1 MKSKNEPDI
10 ELSKVE
16 LDRMVN
22 SDAPNDRQNFI
33 TDDVSLITDNSLYRK
48 NMPLQRIYQTANPE
62 IILVMQ
68 GNADYNVNNLPYKL
82 GKGDLFIV
90 PIGTIFQVRFRSDDF
105 KLKVIDYHLN
115 QDNKMNYYAL
125 WLKRHHLTESDFFR
139 VNHYY
144 ELIHECYSS
153 HMEMRESV
161 VYIVLALLHDI
172 NRILAKDGNQTV
184 TLKREEQVYVD
195 FMKLLMEDLRH
206 AATGHN
212 LLLRQAEPQRQS
224 VRNYCKKGKRPLP
237 AELDKPRDH
246 GHSQIHAYQRQR
258 KHERHRTQGG
268 LHRAGIIHT
277 ILQKGGGHE
286 PAGLPEKVHGRE
298 TAGGVKS
305 AISFH

>member
-195 FMKLLMEDLRH
+195 FMKLLMEDYDMLPR
-206 AATGHN
+206 AITYYSDKLNINAN
-212 LLLRQAEPQRQS
+212 LFGTIVKKVSGLSPLNWINRVTMDTARSMLINGSASMSDIARKVGFTEQASFTRFF
-224 VRNYCKKGKRPLP
+224 KKEEGMSPLDYRKKFMGGKQNL
-237 AELDKPRDH
+237 
-246 GHSQIHAYQRQR
+246 
-258 KHERHRTQGG
+258 
-268 LHRAGIIHT
+268 
-277 ILQKGGGHE
+277 
-286 PAGLPEKVHGRE
+286 
-298 TAGGVKS
+298 
-305 AISFH
+305 

>member
-1 MKSKNEPDI
+1 M
-10 ELSKVE
+10 E

-172 NRILAKDGNQTV
+172 NRTLAKDGNQTV

-195 FMKLLMEDLRH
+195 FMKLLMEDYDMLPR
-206 AATGHN
+206 AITYYSDKLN
-212 LLLRQAEPQRQS
+212 LNANLFGTIVKKVSGLSPLNWINRVTMDTARSMLINGSASMSGIARKVGFTEQASFTRFFKKEEGMNPLDYRKKFMGGKPQAE
-224 VRNYCKKGKRPLP
+224 
-237 AELDKPRDH
+237 
-246 GHSQIHAYQRQR
+246 
-258 KHERHRTQGG
+258 
-268 LHRAGIIHT
+268 
-277 ILQKGGGHE
+277 
-286 PAGLPEKVHGRE
+286 
-298 TAGGVKS
+298 
-305 AISFH
+305 

>member
-10 ELSKVE
+10 ELSKME

-172 NRILAKDGNQTV
+172 KRILAKDGNQTV

-195 FMKLLMEDLRH
+195 FMKLLMEDYDMLPR
-206 AATGHN
+206 AITYYSDKLN
-212 LLLRQAEPQRQS
+212 LNANLFGTIVKKVSGLSPLNWINRVTMDTARSMLINGSASMSDIARKVGFTEQASFTRFFKKEEGMNPLDYRKKFMGGKPQAE
-224 VRNYCKKGKRPLP
+224 
-237 AELDKPRDH
+237 
-246 GHSQIHAYQRQR
+246 
-258 KHERHRTQGG
+258 
-268 LHRAGIIHT
+268 
-277 ILQKGGGHE
+277 
-286 PAGLPEKVHGRE
+286 
-298 TAGGVKS
+298 
-305 AISFH
+305 

>member
-153 HMEMRESV
+153 HMEMKESV

-195 FMKLLMEDLRH
+195 FMKLLMEDYDMLPR
-206 AATGHN
+206 AITYYSDKLN
-212 LLLRQAEPQRQS
+212 LNANLFGTIVKKVSGLSPLNWINRVTMDTARSMLINGSASMNDIARKVGFTEQASFTRFFKKEEGMNPLDYRKKFMGGKPQAE
-224 VRNYCKKGKRPLP
+224 
-237 AELDKPRDH
+237 
-246 GHSQIHAYQRQR
+246 
-258 KHERHRTQGG
+258 
-268 LHRAGIIHT
+268 
-277 ILQKGGGHE
+277 
-286 PAGLPEKVHGRE
+286 
-298 TAGGVKS
+298 
-305 AISFH
+305 

>member
-1 MKSKNEPDI
+1 M
-10 ELSKVE
+10 E

-172 NRILAKDGNQTV
+172 NRTLAKDGNQTV

-195 FMKLLMEDLRH
+195 FMKLLMEDYDMLPR
-206 AATGHN
+206 AITYYSDKLN
-212 LLLRQAEPQRQS
+212 LNANLFGTIVKKVSGLSPLNWINRVTMDTARSMLINGSASMSGIARKVGFTEQASFTRFFKKEEGMSPLDYRKKFMGGKPQAE
-224 VRNYCKKGKRPLP
+224 
-237 AELDKPRDH
+237 
-246 GHSQIHAYQRQR
+246 
-258 KHERHRTQGG
+258 
-268 LHRAGIIHT
+268 
-277 ILQKGGGHE
+277 
-286 PAGLPEKVHGRE
+286 
-298 TAGGVKS
+298 
-305 AISFH
+305 

>member
-1 MKSKNEPDI
+1 M
-10 ELSKVE
+10 E

-172 NRILAKDGNQTV
+172 NRTLAKDGNQTV

-195 FMKLLMEDLRH
+195 FMKLLMEDYDMLPR
-206 AATGHN
+206 AITYYSDKLN
-212 LLLRQAEPQRQS
+212 LNANLFGTIVKKVSGLSPLNWINRVTMDTARSMLINGSASMSGIARKVGFTEQASFTRFFKKEEGMNPLDYRKKFMGRKPQAE
-224 VRNYCKKGKRPLP
+224 
-237 AELDKPRDH
+237 
-246 GHSQIHAYQRQR
+246 
-258 KHERHRTQGG
+258 
-268 LHRAGIIHT
+268 
-277 ILQKGGGHE
+277 
-286 PAGLPEKVHGRE
+286 
-298 TAGGVKS
+298 
-305 AISFH
+305 

>member
-10 ELSKVE
+10 ELSKME

-172 NRILAKDGNQTV
+172 NRTLAKDGNQTV

-195 FMKLLMEDLRH
+195 FMKLLMEDYDMLPR
-206 AATGHN
+206 AITYYSDKLN
-212 LLLRQAEPQRQS
+212 LNANLFGTIVKKVSGLSPLNWINRVTMDTARSMLINGSASMSGIARKVGFTEQASFTRFFKKEEGMSPLDYRKKFMGGKPQAE
-224 VRNYCKKGKRPLP
+224 
-237 AELDKPRDH
+237 
-246 GHSQIHAYQRQR
+246 
-258 KHERHRTQGG
+258 
-268 LHRAGIIHT
+268 
-277 ILQKGGGHE
+277 
-286 PAGLPEKVHGRE
+286 
-298 TAGGVKS
+298 
-305 AISFH
+305 

>member
-1 MKSKNEPDI
+1 M
-10 ELSKVE
+10 E

-82 GKGDLFIV
+82 GKGNLFIV

-195 FMKLLMEDLRH
+195 FMKLLMEDYDMLPR
-206 AATGHN
+206 AITYYSDKLN
-212 LLLRQAEPQRQS
+212 LNANLFGTIVKKVSGLSPLNWINRVTMDTARSMLINGSASMSGIARKVGFTEQASFTRFFKKEEGMNPLDYRKKFMGGKPQAE
-224 VRNYCKKGKRPLP
+224 
-237 AELDKPRDH
+237 
-246 GHSQIHAYQRQR
+246 
-258 KHERHRTQGG
+258 
-268 LHRAGIIHT
+268 
-277 ILQKGGGHE
+277 
-286 PAGLPEKVHGRE
+286 
-298 TAGGVKS
+298 
-305 AISFH
+305 

>member
-1 MKSKNEPDI
+1 M
-10 ELSKVE
+10 E

-195 FMKLLMEDLRH
+195 FMKLLMEDYDMLPR
-206 AATGHN
+206 AITYYSDKLN
-212 LLLRQAEPQRQS
+212 LNANLFGTIVKKVSGLSPLNWINRVTMDTARSMLINGSASMSGIARKVGFTEQASFTRFFKKEEGMNPLDYRKKFMGGKPQAE
-224 VRNYCKKGKRPLP
+224 
-237 AELDKPRDH
+237 
-246 GHSQIHAYQRQR
+246 
-258 KHERHRTQGG
+258 
-268 LHRAGIIHT
+268 
-277 ILQKGGGHE
+277 
-286 PAGLPEKVHGRE
+286 
-298 TAGGVKS
+298 
-305 AISFH
+305 

>member
-172 NRILAKDGNQTV
+172 NRTLAKDGNQTV

-195 FMKLLMEDLRH
+195 FMKLLMEDYDMLPR
-206 AATGHN
+206 AITYYSDKLN
-212 LLLRQAEPQRQS
+212 LNANLFGTIVKKVSGLSPLNWINRVTMDTARSMLINGSASMSGIARKVCFTEQASFTRFFKKEEGMSPLDYRKKFMGGKPQAE
-224 VRNYCKKGKRPLP
+224 
-237 AELDKPRDH
+237 
-246 GHSQIHAYQRQR
+246 
-258 KHERHRTQGG
+258 
-268 LHRAGIIHT
+268 
-277 ILQKGGGHE
+277 
-286 PAGLPEKVHGRE
+286 
-298 TAGGVKS
+298 
-305 AISFH
+305 

>member
-10 ELSKVE
+10 ELSKME

-195 FMKLLMEDLRH
+195 FMKLLMEDYDMLPR
-206 AATGHN
+206 AITYYSDKLN
-212 LLLRQAEPQRQS
+212 LNANLFGTIVKKVSGLSPLNWINRVTMDTARSMLINGSASMSGIARKVGFTEQASFTRFFNKEEGMSPLDYRKKFMGGKPQAE
-224 VRNYCKKGKRPLP
+224 
-237 AELDKPRDH
+237 
-246 GHSQIHAYQRQR
+246 
-258 KHERHRTQGG
+258 
-268 LHRAGIIHT
+268 
-277 ILQKGGGHE
+277 
-286 PAGLPEKVHGRE
+286 
-298 TAGGVKS
+298 
-305 AISFH
+305 

>member
-10 ELSKVE
+10 ELSKME

-195 FMKLLMEDLRH
+195 FMKLLMEDYDMLPR
-206 AATGHN
+206 AITYYSDKLN
-212 LLLRQAEPQRQS
+212 LNANLFGTIVKKVSGLSPLNWINRVTMDTARSMLINGSASMSDITREVGFTEQASFTRFFKKEEGMNPLDYRKKFMGGKPQAE
-224 VRNYCKKGKRPLP
+224 
-237 AELDKPRDH
+237 
-246 GHSQIHAYQRQR
+246 
-258 KHERHRTQGG
+258 
-268 LHRAGIIHT
+268 
-277 ILQKGGGHE
+277 
-286 PAGLPEKVHGRE
+286 
-298 TAGGVKS
+298 
-305 AISFH
+305 

>member
-10 ELSKVE
+10 ELSKME

-48 NMPLQRIYQTANPE
+48 NMPLQRIYQTANPG

-105 KLKVIDYHLN
+105 MLKVIDYHLN

-139 VNHYY
+139 VNLYY

-172 NRILAKDGNQTV
+172 IVSAVVRLNDVKIITGMQFFPLCFDCITAIVLIKNGTIDHHCDLQHIVCKRRNRYHAQAQNQS
-184 TLKREEQVYVD
+184 KHHGE
-195 FMKLLMEDLRH
+195 KLFHNNSPLYEDINRM
-206 AATGHN
+206 
-212 LLLRQAEPQRQS
+212 
-224 VRNYCKKGKRPLP
+224 
-237 AELDKPRDH
+237 
-246 GHSQIHAYQRQR
+246 
-258 KHERHRTQGG
+258 
-268 LHRAGIIHT
+268 
-277 ILQKGGGHE
+277 
-286 PAGLPEKVHGRE
+286 
-298 TAGGVKS
+298 
-305 AISFH
+305 

>member
-195 FMKLLMEDLRH
+195 FMKLLMEDYDMLPR
-206 AATGHN
+206 AITYYSDKLN
-212 LLLRQAEPQRQS
+212 LNANLFGTIVKKVSGLSPLNWINRVTMDTARSMLINGSASMSDIARKVGFTEQASFTRFFKKEEGMSPLDYRKKFMGGKPQAE
-224 VRNYCKKGKRPLP
+224 
-237 AELDKPRDH
+237 
-246 GHSQIHAYQRQR
+246 
-258 KHERHRTQGG
+258 
-268 LHRAGIIHT
+268 
-277 ILQKGGGHE
+277 
-286 PAGLPEKVHGRE
+286 
-298 TAGGVKS
+298 
-305 AISFH
+305 

>member
-1 MKSKNEPDI
+1 MTCCMKSKNEPDI

-195 FMKLLMEDLRH
+195 FMKLLMEDYDMLPR
-206 AATGHN
+206 AITYYSDKLN
-212 LLLRQAEPQRQS
+212 LNANLFGTIVKKVSGLSPLNWINRVTMDTARSMLINGSASMSDIARKVGFTEQASFTRFFKKEEGMSPLDYRKKFMGGKPQAE
-224 VRNYCKKGKRPLP
+224 
-237 AELDKPRDH
+237 
-246 GHSQIHAYQRQR
+246 
-258 KHERHRTQGG
+258 
-268 LHRAGIIHT
+268 
-277 ILQKGGGHE
+277 
-286 PAGLPEKVHGRE
+286 
-298 TAGGVKS
+298 
-305 AISFH
+305 

>member
-1 MKSKNEPDI
+1 M
-10 ELSKVE
+10 E

-90 PIGTIFQVRFRSDDF
+90 PIGTIFQIRFRSDDF

-125 WLKRHHLTESDFFR
+125 WLKRHHLTKSDFFR

-195 FMKLLMEDLRH
+195 FMKLLMEDYDMLPR
-206 AATGHN
+206 AITYYSDKLN
-212 LLLRQAEPQRQS
+212 LNANLFGTIVKKVSGLSPLNWINRVTMDTARSMLINGSASMSDIARKVGFTEQASFTRFFKKEEGLSPLDYRKKFMGGKPQAE
-224 VRNYCKKGKRPLP
+224 
-237 AELDKPRDH
+237 
-246 GHSQIHAYQRQR
+246 
-258 KHERHRTQGG
+258 
-268 LHRAGIIHT
+268 
-277 ILQKGGGHE
+277 
-286 PAGLPEKVHGRE
+286 
-298 TAGGVKS
+298 
-305 AISFH
+305 

>member
-1 MKSKNEPDI
+1 M
-10 ELSKVE
+10 E

-172 NRILAKDGNQTV
+172 NRTLAKDGNQTV

-195 FMKLLMEDLRH
+195 FMKLLMEDYDMLPR
-206 AATGHN
+206 AITYYSDKLN
-212 LLLRQAEPQRQS
+212 LNANLFGTIVKKVSGLSPLNWINRVTMDTARSMLINGSASMSDIARKVSFTEQASFTRFFKKEEGMSPLDYRKKFMGRKPQAE
-224 VRNYCKKGKRPLP
+224 
-237 AELDKPRDH
+237 
-246 GHSQIHAYQRQR
+246 
-258 KHERHRTQGG
+258 
-268 LHRAGIIHT
+268 
-277 ILQKGGGHE
+277 
-286 PAGLPEKVHGRE
+286 
-298 TAGGVKS
+298 
-305 AISFH
+305 

>member
-1 MKSKNEPDI
+1 M
-10 ELSKVE
+10 E

-195 FMKLLMEDLRH
+195 FMKLLMEDYDMLPR
-206 AATGHN
+206 AITYYSDKLN
-212 LLLRQAEPQRQS
+212 LNANLFGTIVKKVSGLSPLNWINRVTMDTARSMLINGSASMSGIARKVGFTEQASFTRFFKKEEGMNPLDYRKKFMDGKPQAE
-224 VRNYCKKGKRPLP
+224 
-237 AELDKPRDH
+237 
-246 GHSQIHAYQRQR
+246 
-258 KHERHRTQGG
+258 
-268 LHRAGIIHT
+268 
-277 ILQKGGGHE
+277 
-286 PAGLPEKVHGRE
+286 
-298 TAGGVKS
+298 
-305 AISFH
+305 

>member
-10 ELSKVE
+10 ELSKME

-172 NRILAKDGNQTV
+172 NRTLAKDGNQTV

-195 FMKLLMEDLRH
+195 FMKLLMEDYDMLPR
-206 AATGHN
+206 AITYYSDKLN
-212 LLLRQAEPQRQS
+212 LNANLFGTIVKKVSGLSPLNWINRVTMDTARSMLINGSASMSGIARKVGFTEQA
-224 VRNYCKKGKRPLP
+224 
-237 AELDKPRDH
+237 
-246 GHSQIHAYQRQR
+246 
-258 KHERHRTQGG
+258 
-268 LHRAGIIHT
+268 
-277 ILQKGGGHE
+277 
-286 PAGLPEKVHGRE
+286 
-298 TAGGVKS
+298 
-305 AISFH
+305 SFTR

>member
-1 MKSKNEPDI
+1 M
-10 ELSKVE
+10 E

-82 GKGDLFIV
+82 GKGNLFIV

-195 FMKLLMEDLRH
+195 FMKLLMEDYDMLPR
-206 AATGHN
+206 AITYYSDKLN
-212 LLLRQAEPQRQS
+212 LNANLFGTIVKRVSGLSPLNWINRVTMDTARSMLINGSASMSDIARKVGFTEQASFTRFFKKEEGMNPLDYRKKFMGGKPQAE
-224 VRNYCKKGKRPLP
+224 
-237 AELDKPRDH
+237 
-246 GHSQIHAYQRQR
+246 
-258 KHERHRTQGG
+258 
-268 LHRAGIIHT
+268 
-277 ILQKGGGHE
+277 
-286 PAGLPEKVHGRE
+286 
-298 TAGGVKS
+298 
-305 AISFH
+305 

>member
-10 ELSKVE
+10 ELSKME

-195 FMKLLMEDLRH
+195 FMKLLMEDYDMLPR
-206 AATGHN
+206 AITYYSDKLNINAN
-212 LLLRQAEPQRQS
+212 LFGTIVKKVSGLSPLNWINRVTMDTARSMLINGSASMSDIARKVGFTEQASFTRFF
-224 VRNYCKKGKRPLP
+224 KKEEGMSPLDYRKKFMGGKQNL
-237 AELDKPRDH
+237 
-246 GHSQIHAYQRQR
+246 
-258 KHERHRTQGG
+258 
-268 LHRAGIIHT
+268 
-277 ILQKGGGHE
+277 
-286 PAGLPEKVHGRE
+286 
-298 TAGGVKS
+298 
-305 AISFH
+305 

>member
-10 ELSKVE
+10 ELSKME

-172 NRILAKDGNQTV
+172 NRTLAKDGNQTV

-195 FMKLLMEDLRH
+195 FMKLLMEDYDMLPR
-206 AATGHN
+206 AITYYSDKLN
-212 LLLRQAEPQRQS
+212 LNANLFGTIVKKVSGLSPLNWINRVTMDTARSMLINGSASMSDIARKVGFTEQASFTRFFNKEEGMSPLDYRKKFMGGKPQAE
-224 VRNYCKKGKRPLP
+224 
-237 AELDKPRDH
+237 
-246 GHSQIHAYQRQR
+246 
-258 KHERHRTQGG
+258 
-268 LHRAGIIHT
+268 
-277 ILQKGGGHE
+277 
-286 PAGLPEKVHGRE
+286 
-298 TAGGVKS
+298 
-305 AISFH
+305 

>member
-10 ELSKVE
+10 ELSKME

-195 FMKLLMEDLRH
+195 FMKLLMEDYDMLPR
-206 AATGHN
+206 AITYYSDKLN
-212 LLLRQAEPQRQS
+212 LNANLFGTIVKKVSGLSPLNWINRVTMDTARSMLINGSASMSDIARKVGFTEQASFTRFFKKEEGMNPLDYRKKFMGGKPQAE
-224 VRNYCKKGKRPLP
+224 
-237 AELDKPRDH
+237 
-246 GHSQIHAYQRQR
+246 
-258 KHERHRTQGG
+258 
-268 LHRAGIIHT
+268 
-277 ILQKGGGHE
+277 
-286 PAGLPEKVHGRE
+286 
-298 TAGGVKS
+298 
-305 AISFH
+305 

>member
-1 MKSKNEPDI
+1 M
-10 ELSKVE
+10 E

-48 NMPLQRIYQTANPE
+48 NRPLQRIYQTANPE

-195 FMKLLMEDLRH
+195 FMKLLMEDYDMLPR
-206 AATGHN
+206 AITYYSDKLN
-212 LLLRQAEPQRQS
+212 LNANLFGTIVKKVSGLSPLNWINRVTMDTARSMLINGSASMSGIARKVGFTEQASFTRFFKKEEGMNPLDYRKKFMDGKPQAE
-224 VRNYCKKGKRPLP
+224 
-237 AELDKPRDH
+237 
-246 GHSQIHAYQRQR
+246 
-258 KHERHRTQGG
+258 
-268 LHRAGIIHT
+268 
-277 ILQKGGGHE
+277 
-286 PAGLPEKVHGRE
+286 
-298 TAGGVKS
+298 
-305 AISFH
+305 

>member
-10 ELSKVE
+10 ELSKME

-172 NRILAKDGNQTV
+172 NRTLAKDGNQTV

-195 FMKLLMEDLRH
+195 FMKLLMEDYDMLPR
-206 AATGHN
+206 AITYYSDKLN
-212 LLLRQAEPQRQS
+212 LNANLFGTIVKKVSGLSPLNWINRVTMDTARSMLINGSASMSDIARKVGFTEQASFTRFFKKEEGMNPLDYRKKFMGGKPQAE
-224 VRNYCKKGKRPLP
+224 
-237 AELDKPRDH
+237 
-246 GHSQIHAYQRQR
+246 
-258 KHERHRTQGG
+258 
-268 LHRAGIIHT
+268 
-277 ILQKGGGHE
+277 
-286 PAGLPEKVHGRE
+286 
-298 TAGGVKS
+298 
-305 AISFH
+305 

>member
-10 ELSKVE
+10 ELSKME

-195 FMKLLMEDLRH
+195 FMKLLMEDYDMLPR
-206 AATGHN
+206 AITYYSDKLN
-212 LLLRQAEPQRQS
+212 LNANLFGTIVKKVSGLSPLNWINRVTMDTARSMLINGSASMSGIARKVGFTEQASFTRFFKKEEGMNPLDYRKKFMDGKPQAE
-224 VRNYCKKGKRPLP
+224 
-237 AELDKPRDH
+237 
-246 GHSQIHAYQRQR
+246 
-258 KHERHRTQGG
+258 
-268 LHRAGIIHT
+268 
-277 ILQKGGGHE
+277 
-286 PAGLPEKVHGRE
+286 
-298 TAGGVKS
+298 
-305 AISFH
+305 

>member
-10 ELSKVE
+10 ELSKME

-195 FMKLLMEDLRH
+195 FMKLLMEDYDMLPR
-206 AATGHN
+206 AITYYSDKLN
-212 LLLRQAEPQRQS
+212 LNANLFGTIVKKVSGLSPLNWINRVTMDTARSMLINGSASMSDITRKVGFTEQASFTRFFKKEEGMNPLDYRKKFMGGKPQAE
-224 VRNYCKKGKRPLP
+224 
-237 AELDKPRDH
+237 
-246 GHSQIHAYQRQR
+246 
-258 KHERHRTQGG
+258 
-268 LHRAGIIHT
+268 
-277 ILQKGGGHE
+277 
-286 PAGLPEKVHGRE
+286 
-298 TAGGVKS
+298 
-305 AISFH
+305 

>member
-10 ELSKVE
+10 ELSKME

-139 VNHYY
+139 VNLYY

-195 FMKLLMEDLRH
+195 FMKLLMEDYDMLPR
-206 AATGHN
+206 AITYYSDKLN
-212 LLLRQAEPQRQS
+212 LNANLFGTIVKKVSGLSPLNWINRVTMDTARSMLINGSASMSDIARKVGFTEQASFTRFFKKEEGMNPLDYRKMFMGGKPQAE
-224 VRNYCKKGKRPLP
+224 
-237 AELDKPRDH
+237 
-246 GHSQIHAYQRQR
+246 
-258 KHERHRTQGG
+258 
-268 LHRAGIIHT
+268 
-277 ILQKGGGHE
+277 
-286 PAGLPEKVHGRE
+286 
-298 TAGGVKS
+298 
-305 AISFH
+305 

>member
-10 ELSKVE
+10 ELSKME

-82 GKGDLFIV
+82 GKGNLFIV

-195 FMKLLMEDLRH
+195 FMKLLMEDYDMLPR
-206 AATGHN
+206 AITYYSDKLN
-212 LLLRQAEPQRQS
+212 LNANLFGTIVKKVSGLSPLNWINRVTMDTARSMLINGSASMSGIARKVGFTEQASFTRFFKKEEGMNPLDYRKKFMGGKPQAE
-224 VRNYCKKGKRPLP
+224 
-237 AELDKPRDH
+237 
-246 GHSQIHAYQRQR
+246 
-258 KHERHRTQGG
+258 
-268 LHRAGIIHT
+268 
-277 ILQKGGGHE
+277 
-286 PAGLPEKVHGRE
+286 
-298 TAGGVKS
+298 
-305 AISFH
+305 

>member
-195 FMKLLMEDLRH
+195 FMKLLMEDYDMLPR
-206 AATGHN
+206 AITYYSDKLN
-212 LLLRQAEPQRQS
+212 LNANLFGTIVKKVSGLSPLNWINRVTMDTARSMLINGSASMSDIARKVGFTEQASFTRFF
-224 VRNYCKKGKRPLP
+224 KKEEGMSPLDYRKKFMGGKQNL
-237 AELDKPRDH
+237 
-246 GHSQIHAYQRQR
+246 
-258 KHERHRTQGG
+258 
-268 LHRAGIIHT
+268 
-277 ILQKGGGHE
+277 
-286 PAGLPEKVHGRE
+286 
-298 TAGGVKS
+298 
-305 AISFH
+305 

>member
-10 ELSKVE
+10 ELSKME

-184 TLKREEQVYVD
+184 TLKREELVYVD
-195 FMKLLMEDLRH
+195 FMKLLMEDYDMLPR
-206 AATGHN
+206 AITYYSDKLN
-212 LLLRQAEPQRQS
+212 LNANLFGTIVKKVSGLSPLNWINRVTMDTARSMLINGSASMSDITRKVSFTEQASFTRFFKKEEGLNPLDYRKKFMGGKPQAE
-224 VRNYCKKGKRPLP
+224 
-237 AELDKPRDH
+237 
-246 GHSQIHAYQRQR
+246 
-258 KHERHRTQGG
+258 
-268 LHRAGIIHT
+268 
-277 ILQKGGGHE
+277 
-286 PAGLPEKVHGRE
+286 
-298 TAGGVKS
+298 
-305 AISFH
+305 

>member
-10 ELSKVE
+10 ELSKME

-90 PIGTIFQVRFRSDDF
+90 PIGTIFQIRFRSDDF

-195 FMKLLMEDLRH
+195 FMKLLMEDYDMLPR
-206 AATGHN
+206 AITYYSDKLN
-212 LLLRQAEPQRQS
+212 LNANLFGTIVKKVSGLSPLNWINRVTMDTARSMLINGSASMSGIARKVGFTEQASFTRFFKKEEGMNPLDYRKKFMGGKPQAE
-224 VRNYCKKGKRPLP
+224 
-237 AELDKPRDH
+237 
-246 GHSQIHAYQRQR
+246 
-258 KHERHRTQGG
+258 
-268 LHRAGIIHT
+268 
-277 ILQKGGGHE
+277 
-286 PAGLPEKVHGRE
+286 
-298 TAGGVKS
+298 
-305 AISFH
+305 

>member
-1 MKSKNEPDI
+1 M
-10 ELSKVE
+10 E

-68 GNADYNVNNLPYKL
+68 GNADYNINNLPYKL

-172 NRILAKDGNQTV
+172 NRTLAKDGNQTV

-195 FMKLLMEDLRH
+195 FMKLLMEDYDMLPR
-206 AATGHN
+206 AITYYSDKLN
-212 LLLRQAEPQRQS
+212 LNANLFGTIVKKVSGLSPLNWINRVTMDTARSMLINGSASMSGIARKVGFTEQASFTRFFKKEEGMSPLDYRKKFMGGKPQAE
-224 VRNYCKKGKRPLP
+224 
-237 AELDKPRDH
+237 
-246 GHSQIHAYQRQR
+246 
-258 KHERHRTQGG
+258 
-268 LHRAGIIHT
+268 
-277 ILQKGGGHE
+277 
-286 PAGLPEKVHGRE
+286 
-298 TAGGVKS
+298 
-305 AISFH
+305 

>member
-195 FMKLLMEDLRH
+195 FMKLLMEDYDMLPR
-206 AATGHN
+206 AITYYSDKLN
-212 LLLRQAEPQRQS
+212 LNANLFGTIVKKVSGLSPLNWINRVTMDTARSMLINGSASMSGIARKVGFTEQASFTRFFNKEEGMSPLDYRKKFMGGKPQAE
-224 VRNYCKKGKRPLP
+224 
-237 AELDKPRDH
+237 
-246 GHSQIHAYQRQR
+246 
-258 KHERHRTQGG
+258 
-268 LHRAGIIHT
+268 
-277 ILQKGGGHE
+277 
-286 PAGLPEKVHGRE
+286 
-298 TAGGVKS
+298 
-305 AISFH
+305 

>member
-195 FMKLLMEDLRH
+195 FMKLLMEDYDMLPR
-206 AATGHN
+206 AITYYSDKLN
-212 LLLRQAEPQRQS
+212 LNANLFGTIVKKVSGLSPLNWINRVTMDTARSMLINGSASMSDIARKVGFTEQASFTRFFKKEEGMNPLDYRKKFMGGKPQAE
-224 VRNYCKKGKRPLP
+224 
-237 AELDKPRDH
+237 
-246 GHSQIHAYQRQR
+246 
-258 KHERHRTQGG
+258 
-268 LHRAGIIHT
+268 
-277 ILQKGGGHE
+277 
-286 PAGLPEKVHGRE
+286 
-298 TAGGVKS
+298 
-305 AISFH
+305 

>member
-195 FMKLLMEDLRH
+195 FMKLLMEDYDMLPR
-206 AATGHN
+206 AITYYSDKLN
-212 LLLRQAEPQRQS
+212 LNANLFGTIVKKVSGLSPLNWINRVTMDTARSMLINGSASMNDIARKVGFTEQASFTRFFKKEEGMSPLDYRKKFMGGKPQAE
-224 VRNYCKKGKRPLP
+224 
-237 AELDKPRDH
+237 
-246 GHSQIHAYQRQR
+246 
-258 KHERHRTQGG
+258 
-268 LHRAGIIHT
+268 
-277 ILQKGGGHE
+277 
-286 PAGLPEKVHGRE
+286 
-298 TAGGVKS
+298 
-305 AISFH
+305 

>member
-195 FMKLLMEDLRH
+195 FMKLLMEDYDMLPR
-206 AATGHN
+206 AITYYSDKLN
-212 LLLRQAEPQRQS
+212 LNANLFGTIVKKVSGLSPLNWINRVTMDTARSMLINSNASMSDIARKVGFTEQASFTRFFKKEEGMSPLDYRKKFMGGKPQAE
-224 VRNYCKKGKRPLP
+224 
-237 AELDKPRDH
+237 
-246 GHSQIHAYQRQR
+246 
-258 KHERHRTQGG
+258 
-268 LHRAGIIHT
+268 
-277 ILQKGGGHE
+277 
-286 PAGLPEKVHGRE
+286 
-298 TAGGVKS
+298 
-305 AISFH
+305 